1 MNDRE
6 IIASLKAENE
16 QLKKD
21 NEMLQKIVAQMQVT
35 LDRMIVRYVSGNDGE
50 A

>member
-1 MNDRE
+1 MNE
-6 IIASLKAENE
+6 KEMIASLKAENE

-35 LDRMIVRYVSGNDGE
+35 LDRLIARYVSDNNGT

>member
-6 IIASLKAENE
+6 MIASLQAENE

-21 NEMLQKIVAQMQVT
+21 NEMLHKIVTQMQVT
-35 LDRMIVRYVSGNDGE
+35 LDRLIVRYISDSDGTS
-50 A
+50 